1 MRLPISASHTLYSR
15 REAEAGSTSNS
26 VIGRPSKSE
35 MLLTGY
41 RSVYGE
47 TTKWAPEASV
57 FI

>member
-35 MLLTGY
+35 MLLNRAIHFSAGQ
-41 RSVYGE
+41 SE
-47 TTKWAPEASV
+47 
-57 FI
+57 